1 MLKPDPLLPAAA
13 CRETRNVTVARDD
26 KSTDHLKD
34 PLIGQQLGDYRLS
47 SLLAAGGMARIYKG
61 MDHKLQ
67 RQAAVKVL
75 EQVQIASDTT
85 LTQRF
90 RREAR
95 AVAALEHENIITI
108 YQYGEEAGVYF
119 LAMKLIKG
127 KDLAAELKRF
137 QRSGRRMPVGR
148 ALHICEQVA
157 AALDHAHAAGII
169 HRDVKPSNILLDKD
183 DKAVL
188 TDFGLVLRAAA
199 ETTMGTAFGTPRY
212 IAPEQAVSSNKALPQ
227 SDIYALGVI
236 LYEMLTG
243 QTPFNGETP
252 MQIALS
258 HISDAPPPPRSLNP
272 DIPLAAEAEL
282 LRALDK
288 DPARRHSTAAALV
301 QAVKAA
307 YGLGAAA
314 PPAALPAEPAT
325 TAAETAAEAVEGAET
340 YKSQAPA
347 PQAAR
352 RRGGQPV
359 GLALMIAAAL
369 VITALFIANGLGEPD
384 APSVD
389 EPDAPAAA
397 AVPPG
402 GAPVALFYD
411 ENSFVLV
418 NEGGYALA
426 TQALYFARGD
436 AAAGRDDFSGDS
448 VPNDSLPPGRCFFIA
463 LQGAQPMIPDVC
475 QPVADKRYGRDTLL
489 IEPRLFFW
497 RREGMDGA
505 RIPTFTVQYA
515 GQNIARCATVPSGGS
530 GECRFTWPVGPEDEP
545 QTSAPGL

>member
-1 MLKPDPLLPAAA
+1 M
-13 CRETRNVTVARDD
+13 TVASDD
-26 KSTDHLKD
+26 KDIDRLKD

-127 KDLAAELKRF
+127 KDLAAELKRL
-137 QRSGRRMPVGR
+137 QRGGRRMPVGR

-236 LYEMLTG
+236 LYEMLAG

-314 PPAALPAEPAT
+314 PTAAPTAAPPAEPA
-325 TAAETAAEAVEGAET
+325 AAEAGAVEGVEGADT
-340 YKSQAPA
+340 YRSQASTP
-347 PQAAR
+347 PTAR
-352 RRGGQPV
+352 RRGGLPL

-369 VITALFIANGLGEPD
+369 AITALFIANGLG
-384 APSVD
+384 APPSAD
-389 EPDAPAAA
+389 EPDAPAA
-397 AVPPG
+397 VLPG

-418 NEGGYALA
+418 NEGSYALA
-426 TQALYFARGD
+426 TRPLYFARGD
-436 AAAGRDDFSGDS
+436 AQAGRDDFSGDS

-463 LQGAQPMIPDVC
+463 LQGAPPVIPDVC

-497 RREGMDGA
+497 RREGLDGA
-505 RIPTFTVQYA
+505 LIPTFTVQYA
-515 GQNIARCATVPSGGS
+515 GQNIARCATVLRGGS
-530 GECRFTWPVGPEDEP
+530 GECRFTWPLAPEDEP

>member
-1 MLKPDPLLPAAA
+1 M
-13 CRETRNVTVARDD
+13 TVASDD
-26 KSTDHLKD
+26 KGPDRLKD

-75 EQVQIASDTT
+75 EQAQIASDTT

-119 LAMKLIKG
+119 LAMKLIAG
-127 KDLAAELKRF
+127 RDLAAELKKL

-148 ALHICEQVA
+148 ALRICEQVA

-236 LYEMLTG
+236 LYELLTG
-243 QTPFNGETP
+243 RTPFNGETP

-272 DIPLAAEAEL
+272 DIPLAAEAEM

-288 DPARRHSTAAALV
+288 EPARRHSTAAELV

-314 PPAALPAEPAT
+314 PPVAPPVELSAEPP
-325 TAAETAAEAVEGAET
+325 AAPEPPGAET
-340 YKSQAPA
+340 VKSQPTAPLA
-347 PQAAR
+347 GHQ
-352 RRGGQPV
+352 RGGLPA
-359 GLALMIAAAL
+359 GLALLIAAAL
-369 VITALFIANGLGEPD
+369 AITALFIANGLRGPGATNSAEPG
-384 APSVD
+384 ALAA
-389 EPDAPAAA
+389 APAR
-397 AVPPG
+397 
-402 GAPVALFYD
+402 GATVALFYD
-411 ENSFVLV
+411 ENSFVMV
-418 NEGGYALA
+418 NESADTL
-426 TQALYFARGD
+426 QVQPLYFARGE
-436 AAAGRDDFSGDS
+436 ARAGRDDFSGD
-448 VPNDSLPPGRCFFIA
+448 VIPNDVLPPGKCFFIA
-463 LQGAQPMIPDVC
+463 LQGTQPTVPDVC
-475 QPVADKRYGRDTLL
+475 QPVADKRHGHDALL
-489 IEPRLFFW
+489 LEPRLFFW
-497 RREGMDGA
+497 RREGLDGA
-505 RIPTFTVQYA
+505 RIPAFTVQYD
-515 GQNIARCATVPSGGS
+515 GENIARCATVLSGGS
-530 GECRFTWPVGPEDEP
+530 GECHFTWPAVPASDG
-545 QTSAPGL
+545 A